1 MSEAKRKYRGI
12 YVLTALLGLASAFFM
27 SRFSVCLG
35 SVIDVVVEPGDSL
48 QAVML
53 FCICML
59 LCWLAVSFIHS
70 YTEILYVNKVVRYMK
85 IKLYQALYRKELPQ
99 FLSESSGSY
108 LSLYSKDIDLVVDN
122 YLLPSCETVSNIF
135 SAIVCLLTIFAINW
149 KLGLSFIAI
158 SVATVVLSQIPGM
171 IMAKQTIAYTQ
182 NNSAYM
188 AVLENYLKGFEQ
200 IRLLGLGERFCGR
213 LDQKDRNY
221 EKSRKN
227 YLFAKKASND
237 IGMSVSML
245 SQLLCLSVGIWFVI
259 QGGLTV
265 GLLISAV
272 NLLNG
277 VFSPLQEF
285 VQDRNLMRTAK
296 EIIDRI
302 EENQFVEEETG
313 SVIKGKVEEIAFR
326 GLSLRFGDKEIFHDF
341 NMTFEKGKKYAI
353 VGESGKGKSTLMR
366 LVMKYIT
373 GQEYEGTVLIN
384 GQDVTEISSDC
395 VYDKIGYVQ
404 RNEFLI
410 DGTVRDNIL
419 LYRDENSE
427 DETSLV
433 CRNLRLD
440 DALVGKQVDM
450 SNSGEVSFGEKQRI
464 DIARFM
470 VHNYDVLVF
479 DEPTSNLDADTA
491 GEIFNMIFNIEDKIV
506 IVITHD
512 KDREILDRFDV
523 VIQL

>member
-1 MSEAKRKYRGI
+1 
-12 YVLTALLGLASAFFM
+12 
-27 SRFSVCLG
+27 
-35 SVIDVVVEPGDSL
+35 
-48 QAVML
+48 
-53 FCICML
+53 
-59 LCWLAVSFIHS
+59 
-70 YTEILYVNKVVRYMK
+70 
-85 IKLYQALYRKELPQ
+85 
-99 FLSESSGSY
+99 
-108 LSLYSKDIDLVVDN
+108 
-122 YLLPSCETVSNIF
+122 
-135 SAIVCLLTIFAINW
+135 
-149 KLGLSFIAI
+149 
-158 SVATVVLSQIPGM
+158 
-171 IMAKQTIAYTQ
+171 
-182 NNSAYM
+182 
-188 AVLENYLKGFEQ
+188 
-200 IRLLGLGERFCGR
+200 
-213 LDQKDRNY
+213 
-221 EKSRKN
+221 
-227 YLFAKKASND
+227 
-237 IGMSVSML
+237 
-245 SQLLCLSVGIWFVI
+245 
-259 QGGLTV
+259 
-265 GLLISAV
+265 
-272 NLLNG
+272 
-277 VFSPLQEF
+277 
-285 VQDRNLMRTAK
+285 
-296 EIIDRI
+296 
-302 EENQFVEEETG
+302 
-313 SVIKGKVEEIAFR
+313 
-326 GLSLRFGDKEIFHDF
+326 
-341 NMTFEKGKKYAI
+341 
-353 VGESGKGKSTLMR
+353 MR

-384 GQDVTEISSDC
+384 GQDVNEISSDC

-450 SNSGEVSFGEKQRI
+450 SNSGEVSFGEKRRI